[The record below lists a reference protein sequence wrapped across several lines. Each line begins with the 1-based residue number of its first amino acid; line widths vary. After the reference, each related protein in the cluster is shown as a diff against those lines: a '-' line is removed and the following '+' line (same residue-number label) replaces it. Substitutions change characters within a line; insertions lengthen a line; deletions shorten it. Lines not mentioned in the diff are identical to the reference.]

1 MGPFW
6 EVEDD
11 GTIGAGGSGPARRS
25 AVNARFGVTLPAGD
39 TWVAIIVIVNR
50 AGLGDTCQITFPF
63 SFIVANYTGATG
75 ALEAAIDTECRSRL
89 LTLRN
94 AAALTTIRDRRHVL

>member
-11 GTIGAGGSGPARRS
+11 GTIGAGGGGPARRS
-25 AVNARFGVTLPAGD
+25 AVNARFGLTLPAGD
-39 TWVAIIVIVNR
+39 NWVALITITSS
-50 AGLGDTCQITFPF
+50 ALAGDTCQVTFPF
-63 SFIVANYTGATG
+63 SFVVANYSGATG
-75 ALEAAIDTECRSRL
+75 TLEAAIDTECRSRL
-89 LTLRN
+89 LALRN